1 MTPHDEPAHRHAYAC
16 YLRDIREHPLLAAHE
31 ERDLCRRVRQGD
43 HGARRRMIEGNLR
56 LVIRI
61 ALNYRRADM
70 ALEDLIAEGNLG
82 LMHALEKYDP
92 ELGNRFST
100 YAVCWIR
107 QYIERGIMNQ
117 SRTVRLPVHIA
128 KRLNQCLRASR
139 ELAQVRYREPSE
151 HEIAA
156 STGHDVHVVRELLPW
171 RDRPLSLDIPVEGKS
186 WQEQLVDEAGSNPE
200 ESLAGR
206 DLRQALTRWLAALTA
221 REQEILQLRFGL
233 RDGVEHTLEAIARRV
248 GVTRERVRQ
257 IQIEAL
263 WRLREHMREEGL
275 DSTTLTDV

>member
-1 MTPHDEPAHRHAYAC
+1 MTPHEQPAHRHAYAC

-31 ERDLCRRVRQGD
+31 ERHLCRLVRQGD
-43 HGARRRMIEGNLR
+43 CGARRRMIEGNLR

-70 ALEDLIAEGNLG
+70 AVEDLIAEGNLG
-82 LMHALEKYDP
+82 LMHALEKYNP

-107 QYIERGIMNQ
+107 QYIERAIMNQ

-139 ELAQVRYREPSE
+139 ELAQTRYREPSE

-156 STGHDVHVVRELLPW
+156 HTGHAVHVVRELLPW
-171 RDRPLSLDIPVEGKS
+171 RDRPLSLDVPVEGKS
-186 WQEQLVDEAGSNPE
+186 WQEQLVDEDGANPE
-200 ESLAGR
+200 QNLADN
-206 DLRQALTRWLAALTA
+206 DLQQALMRWLAALTA
-221 REQEILQLRFGL
+221 REQEILRLRFGL
-233 RDGVEHTLEAIARRV
+233 LDGIEHTLEEIARRI

-263 WRLREHMREEGL
+263 WRLREHMRKEGL
-275 DSTTLTDV
+275 DIETVTDA

>member
-16 YLRDIREHPLLAAHE
+16 YLRDIRAHSLLAAHE
-31 ERDLCRRVRQGD
+31 ERNLCRLVRQGD
-43 HGARRRMIEGNLR
+43 DGARRRMIEGNLR

-70 ALEDLIAEGNLG
+70 AVEDLIAEGNLG

-107 QYIERGIMNQ
+107 QYIERAIMNQ

-151 HEIAA
+151 QEIAA
-156 STGHDVHVVRELLPW
+156 HTGHAVHVVRELLPW
-171 RDRPLSLDIPVEGKS
+171 RDRPLSLDVPVEGKS
-186 WQEQLVDEAGSNPE
+186 WQEQLVDEDGANPE
-200 ESLAGR
+200 QNLADK
-206 DLRQALTRWLAALTA
+206 DLQQALTRWMAALTA
-221 REQEILQLRFGL
+221 REQEILRLRFGL
-233 RDGVEHTLEAIARRV
+233 LDGIEHTLEEIARRI

-263 WRLREHMREEGL
+263 WRLREHMRAEGL
-275 DSTTLTDV
+275 DIEALTDA